1 MTLTCPTPP
10 HPTHQRTMNMTLTYP
25 TPPHPST
32 YHEHDVNMPHPT
44 PPLAETWGPEGI
56 YIYIYVCI
64 YIFFVCFMYTVLW
77 RGVFPD
83 DPSWAQPL
91 LLMDQPT
98 LLHWWAMGFVQT
110 MIFPYLLNI
119 YGKDHCLIVL
129 LSISFLFDIGYQTMI
144 SRYWICSFWYLLI
157 ICCKLCT
164 SSYGKSSF
172 LLERQNITPK
182 KNVSLPF
189 STGPMK
195 VTHVLNSWSA
205 TVHWVP
211 QTRSVLMARFT
222 ANNNL
227 VPLTQWLPGLT

>member
-1 MTLTCPTPP
+1 
-10 HPTHQRTMNMTLTYP
+10 
-25 TPPHPST
+25 
-32 YHEHDVNMPHPT
+32 
-44 PPLAETWGPEGI
+44 
-56 YIYIYVCI
+56 
-64 YIFFVCFMYTVLW
+64 MYTVLW